1 MLAYP
6 RYWVLQG
13 DKCLGYPSDCMGGVK
28 SQIGWAVRKQHPLP
42 PTNGGTPPLKLPHT
56 VYLGQSTT
64 NKPSTFLAIFMGLS
78 LKQITNIQSVLT
90 LGKHYQVHRIKCHR
104 YVTSVLR
111 VKCLFAYNKHF
122 YLIVFWE
129 SRYNNKFYSL
139 FNSSVS
145 RRKFVIS
152 TMCVCV
158 CDLVHDKRSDSIV

>member
-1 MLAYP
+1 MSRLP
-6 RYWVLQG
+6 IRLHGWG
-13 DKCLGYPSDCMGGVK
+13 KIPNWMG
-28 SQIGWAVRKQHPLP
+28 SEETTPPLP
-42 PTNGGTPPLKLPHT
+42 PTNGGTTPPLKLPHT

-104 YVTSVLR
+104 YVTSVLG

-129 SRYNNKFYSL
+129 SRYNNKIYSL

-158 CDLVHDKRSDSIV
+158 CVIWYTTKDQTV